1 VDHAIALVDEH
12 GLEALSP
19 RKLAVDQ
26 GVTPMALYW
35 HAADKEAL
43 LDALGERLFSG
54 VELPEPQ
61 AGW

>member
-43 LDALGERLFSG
+43 LDALGERLF
-54 VELPEPQ
+54 
-61 AGW
+61 